1 MWDNRGSQSLPRS
14 GNEYYRA
21 YVDITYL
28 RPYYVIPIFL
38 LVFVLALYLLGKL
51 LSAGMGRAFWTAFE
65 HLINRLP
72 LIRTVYS
79 AVKQFSDFFFSDSDV
94 QFTRVVAIEY
104 PRRGIWSLAFVVS
117 EGFLDVRAA
126 ANEPI
131 VSLFVPTSPMP
142 MAGFTVSLPKRE
154 VIDLNITIDQAI
166 QFIVSCGVVAPP
178 YDVRRGNAKAAN
190 GNGARAGGVAKEK
203 TGDRRQE
210 TEGEE

>member
-94 QFTRVVAIEY
+94 QFDAASSPSSTRGAACGAWRLSSARDSFEV
-104 PRRGIWSLAFVVS
+104 RGQANNRSSRSSAHLADAH
-117 EGFLDVRAA
+117 GRLHRLAA
-126 ANEPI
+126 EA
-131 VSLFVPTSPMP
+131 
-142 MAGFTVSLPKRE
+142 
-154 VIDLNITIDQAI
+154 Q
-166 QFIVSCGVVAPP
+166 
-178 YDVRRGNAKAAN
+178 
-190 GNGARAGGVAKEK
+190 
-203 TGDRRQE
+203 
-210 TEGEE
+210 